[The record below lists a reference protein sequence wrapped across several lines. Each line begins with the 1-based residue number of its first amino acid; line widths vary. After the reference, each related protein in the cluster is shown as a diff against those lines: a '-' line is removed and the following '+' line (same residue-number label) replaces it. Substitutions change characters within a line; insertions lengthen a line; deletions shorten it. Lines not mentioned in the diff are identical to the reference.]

1 MHKLLLIITLIAANL
16 FAGETGKIRGK
27 ITDQTTGEPLFGVN
41 IVLEGTNFGAASDMK
56 GEYTIN
62 NISPGEYTVIISA
75 LGYQKKKFVNV
86 KVNSDFTTRL
96 DASLNSE
103 SIEID
108 EVVVEAQAPLV
119 RKDLTSSQTTIDA
132 STIENLPVESI
143 GQLLVLQAGVTQGV
157 GGDIHIRGGRSS
169 EISYTVNGVPISNP
183 FDNTATVRIATN
195 AIQEL
200 SVISGTFNA
209 EYGNAMSGIVN
220 TVTKE
225 GGMQYKGHV
234 GFYTGDHLSSR
245 KERFTHIND
254 LKLTNNMVGELTLGG
269 PVPLLPLTF
278 FTSFR
283 YDEDDGWLYGKRQQN
298 IWDSIYINPFDPNDV
313 RLASSGDGKIVPM
326 NWHITRSG
334 TFKLTY
340 KPLPGMKISYDA
352 IYSLGNSQGYNHSYK
367 INPDGRVTF
376 YDEGLL
382 NVLELRHALDEKTFY
397 SLKFS
402 HNTNYYAS
410 YLFPLQDLFGN
421 PVKFY
426 PGDDLSQLKPSDGYQ
441 PEEKLTTP
449 ASYTFLFGGTQ
460 NGHNYEYAVTS
471 IVKFDLASQINSNH
485 EIKFGGE
492 VKIHTLNFENF
503 TIQRDTVR
511 YLTPTILPTTNASH
525 DYYVKKPTEFSI
537 YAQDKMEYE
546 NIIVNIGLRYDYFS
560 AKSVYSTNTFYPSPN
575 DPDGFPSY
583 IDPNSLLADAKGK
596 HQISPRLGIS
606 FPITDKGIIHFS
618 YGHFFQMPPFRFLYA
633 NSEFESNFSSGTPLF
648 GNANLN
654 PEKTVTYEL
663 GLQQQLMDD
672 LAFNVTGF
680 YKDVRDLLATQVVRI
695 RGDKTYSKYVN
706 KDYGSIKGITFT
718 LTKRRTKS
726 DLLGV
731 TLDYTFQVAEGN
743 DMNSDAF
750 FLDLS
755 SGRQTEK
762 EVVFLP
768 WDQSQTLNLT
778 TSIGEMKNWNVS
790 LIGRMGTGLPY
801 TPQIIENLISIKTN
815 SGRRPSTI
823 VFDLFAEK
831 SFDVMGFVVNI
842 FAKIFNLFDTLNERV
857 VYSDTGRSLYSLQ
870 QYQGGT
876 KATEEL
882 SKRVPGINTV
892 EEWFSRPDYFY
903 PPREVQLGFSL
914 EF

>member
-1 MHKLLLIITLIAANL
+1 MHKLLLIIIFLAAYI
-16 FAGETGKIRGK
+16 FPGETGKIRGK
-27 ITDQTTGEPLFGVN
+27 ITDQTTGEALFGVN
-41 IVLEGTNFGAASDMK
+41 IILEGTNYGAASDIK
-56 GEYTIN
+56 GEYLIN
-62 NISPGEYTVIISA
+62 NIPPGDYAVVISA
-75 LGYQKKKFVNV
+75 LGYQKKKIVNV
-86 KVNSDFTTRL
+86 KVSSDFTTRL
-96 DASLNSE
+96 DAVLASE

-108 EVVVEAQAPLV
+108 EVVVEAQAPLI
-119 RKDLTSSQTTIDA
+119 RRDLTSSQTTIDA
-132 STIENLPVESI
+132 STISNLPVESI

-183 FDNTATVRIATN
+183 FDNSSTVRIATN

-225 GGMQYKGHV
+225 GGAQYKGHFA
-234 GFYTGDHLSSR
+234 FYTGDHMSSR
-245 KERFTHIND
+245 SDKFSNID
-254 LKLTNNMVGELTLGG
+254 KIKLTNNMVSEFTLGG
-269 PVPLLPLTF
+269 PIPELPLTF
-278 FTSFR
+278 FSSFR

-298 IWDSIYINPFDPNDV
+298 PWDSVFINQFDPNDV
-313 RLASSGDGKIVPM
+313 RLASSGNGAIVPM
-326 NWHITRSG
+326 NWNITRSG

-340 KPLPGMKISYDA
+340 KPLPGMKISYDG
-352 IYSLGNSQGYNHSYK
+352 IFSSRNSQGYNHSYK
-367 INPDGRVTF
+367 LNPDGRVRF
-376 YDEGLL
+376 YDQGMLS
-382 NVLELRHALDEKTFY
+382 VFELRHAIDEKTFY
-397 SLKFS
+397 SLKYS
-402 HNTNYYAS
+402 DNRNYYAS
-410 YLFPLQDLFGN
+410 FLFPLVDAAGQ

-426 PGDDLSQLKPSDGYQ
+426 PGDDLSGLRPSDAHQ

-449 ASYTFLFGGTQ
+449 ASYTFLFGGSQ
-460 NGHNYEYAVTS
+460 NGHNYEYAITRL
-471 IVKFDLASQINSNH
+471 IKFDLASQLNSNH
-485 EIKFGGE
+485 EIKFGAD
-492 VKIHTLNFENF
+492 VKIHTLNYENF
-503 TIQRDTVR
+503 TVQRDTVR
-511 YLTPTILPTTNASH
+511 YLTPTILPTSNASH
-525 DYYVKKPTEFSI
+525 DYYIKKPSEFSV
-537 YAQDKMEYE
+537 YVQDKMEYE

-560 AKSVYSTNTFYPSPN
+560 AKSQYSTNTNYPSPN

-583 IDPNSLLADAKGK
+583 IDPNSLLSQSKGK

-606 FPITDKGIIHFS
+606 FPITDRGIIHFS
-618 YGHFFQMPPFRFLYA
+618 YGHFFQMPPFRFLYSNA
-633 NSEFESNFSSGTPLF
+633 EFESNFSSGTPLF

-663 GLQQQLMDD
+663 GLQQQLLDD

-680 YKDVRDLLATQVVRI
+680 YKDVRDLLATQVIRI
-695 RGDKTYSKYVN
+695 RGDKTYQKYVN

-726 DLLGV
+726 DMLGV
-731 TLDYTFQVAEGN
+731 TLDYTYQAAEGN

-768 WDQSQTLNLT
+768 WDQSHTLNLT
-778 TSIGEMKNWNVS
+778 TSVGEIKNWNVS
-790 LIGRMGTGLPY
+790 LIGRLGTGLPY
-801 TPQIIENLISIKTN
+801 TPQIIENLLSIKTN

-823 VFDLFAEK
+823 TFDLFAEK
-831 SFDVMGFVVNI
+831 SFDVMGYVVNI

-857 VYSDTGRSLYSLQ
+857 VYSDTGRSLYTLQ

-892 EEWFSRPDYFY
+892 EEWFTRPDYFY
-903 PPREVQLGFSL
+903 PPREVQLGFSF